1 MVTAYQGRLDS
12 DVEKGI
18 IKPVDIGTPV
28 EWCSPMVITS
38 KKDGTPRRT
47 IDLQKLN
54 SQSARETHHCKSPFQ
69 LASQVPV
76 NTKKTVIDAVNGY
89 HAIPLE
95 PESQKLTTFITEW
108 GRYVYLRMP
117 QGFKASGDVYT
128 RRFNDI
134 INHVPNKIKI
144 VDDTLLYT
152 NSIEE
157 SFHSTWDFLTL
168 LADEGIVANAEKF
181 QFCQDIV
188 DFTGLTAIQNFPTP
202 NDIMVPDHGFA
213 WSIKF
218 HGHMQSAQLCNPSE
232 T

>member
-1 MVTAYQGRLDS
+1 M
-12 DVEKGI
+12 
-18 IKPVDIGTPV
+18 
-28 EWCSPMVITS
+28 EWCSPMVITT
-38 KKDGTPRRT
+38 KKDDTPRRT
-47 IDLQKLN
+47 INLQKLN

-76 NTKKTVIDAVNGY
+76 NTKKTVIDAVDGY
-89 HAIPLE
+89 HAIQLE
-95 PESQKLTTFITEW
+95 PENQKLTSFITEW

-128 RRFNDI
+128 RRFDDI
-134 INHVPNKIKI
+134 SNHVPNKIKT

-168 LADEGIVANAEKF
+168 LADKGIVANAEKF

-188 DFTGLTAIQNFPTP
+188 DFAGLTVTSNGVAPSSNMVAAIQNFPTP
-202 NDIMVPDHGFA
+202 NDITGAGSWHGQSSFMGICNQPDYATLRRHDQA
-213 WSIKF
+213 
-218 HGHMQSAQLCNPSE
+218 
-232 T
+232 